1 MSLADLES
9 KYPLIYTHY
18 HPRGDPGWVALL
30 DVLLGHLQARANAGG
45 IQARA
50 LQTREKWGRLSLR
63 FHPLDPG
70 DIAVVARTEQ
80 LSAQT
85 CEVCGA
91 PGALITESWHRT
103 RCESHNETLPTWPT
117 SAR

>member
-9 KYPLIYTHY
+9 KYPLIFTHC
-18 HPRGDPGWVALL
+18 HPRGGAGWVALL
-30 DVLLGHLQARANAGG
+30 QVLLDQLQTRAETGG

-50 LQTREKWGRLSLR
+50 HTVREKWGRLSLR
-63 FHPLDPG
+63 FYPLDPA
-70 DIAVVARTEQ
+70 DLPMVAYTES
-80 LSAQT
+80 LSLLT

-91 PGALITESWHRT
+91 PGNLIQDAWHRT
-103 RCESHNETLPTWPT
+103 RCESHRDFRPNWPT